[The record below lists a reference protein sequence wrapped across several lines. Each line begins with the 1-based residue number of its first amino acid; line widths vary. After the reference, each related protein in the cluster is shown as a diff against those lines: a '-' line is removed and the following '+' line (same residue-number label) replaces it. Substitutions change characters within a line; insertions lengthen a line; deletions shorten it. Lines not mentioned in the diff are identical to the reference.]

1 MYMTKDFAKTQGRK
15 FNAYPIG
22 VMAEPDKD
30 DAAERQRQQEEH
42 RVREANAKKR
52 KKDK

>member
-1 MYMTKDFAKTQGRK
+1 MYMTKDFAKTQVRK
-15 FNAYPIG
+15 FNAYPIS

-30 DAAERQRQQEEH
+30 DAIERQRQQEEH

>member
-1 MYMTKDFAKTQGRK
+1 MYMTKDFAKTQVRK

-42 RVREANAKKR
+42 RVRETNAKKR